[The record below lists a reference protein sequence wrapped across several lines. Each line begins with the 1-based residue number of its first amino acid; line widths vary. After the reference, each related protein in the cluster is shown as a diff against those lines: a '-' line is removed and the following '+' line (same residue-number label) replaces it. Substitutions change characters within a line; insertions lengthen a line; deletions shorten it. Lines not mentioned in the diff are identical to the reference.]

1 MNQVNKWS
9 GFYFPK
15 TFYNRMNT
23 NLIIEYAEY
32 NNINFQV
39 YRRFGIVRTI
49 TTFRL
54 VLKKKKKTGHFND
67 IHLLKY

>member
-1 MNQVNKWS
+1 
-9 GFYFPK
+9 
-15 TFYNRMNT
+15 MNT